1 MKSKITSVITK
12 DLNIR
17 AMAIDS
23 TELVERARQI
33 HNTSPV
39 VTAALGR
46 TLSAVSMM
54 GYMLKGKNESV
65 TLQIKGDGPIGTI
78 LTISDEM
85 GNVRGYAQNS
95 NIELPLNALNK
106 LDVGRAVGEGN
117 LIVIKDLN
125 LKEPYIGQ
133 VPLVSGEIAEDI
145 THYFAI
151 SEQIP
156 TVCALGVLVNTDC
169 SVLAAGGYLI
179 QLMPYCENDIIT
191 KLEENVKNVR
201 PVSAMIHEQRTN
213 EEILKEVLRGFE
225 IEILE
230 ERQVSYLCNC
240 TAERVERAMISIGA
254 NDLDEMIKAN
264 QNIEVTCQFCDKTY
278 SFTPQ
283 DLSLL
288 KEKTVK

>member
-156 TVCALGVLVNTDC
+156 TVCALGVLVNTDY